1 MRKVLNHPTSYFML
15 LTGFLFSISSY
26 AQENPPIP
34 VEVEVSTSQYL
45 NFGAFVVGDGGGTLS
60 VDDQGIRTPGPGV
73 TLLSTGQPVS
83 AALFDVYANPGTLI
97 NITHNASFE
106 LLGTSGQTITL
117 KIDSYST
124 GKSFITTQSAD
135 VPNPVFIG
143 GTLYLDDIS
152 ANGAGKY
159 NGTFN
164 ITFIQ
169 E

>member
-1 MRKVLNHPTSYFML
+1 MRKILNHPLCFIMILIAFICNMT
-15 LTGFLFSISSY
+15 IY
-26 AQENPPIP
+26 AQEQPPIP

-45 NFGAFVVGDGGGTLS
+45 NFGTFVVEDGGGRLS

-73 TLLSTGQPVS
+73 TLLNSGEPVS

-97 NITHNASFE
+97 NISHASSFE

-124 GKSFITTQSAD
+124 GKTFITTQSAD
-135 VPNPVFIG
+135 VPNPVFVG

-164 ITFIQ
+164 LTFIQ